1 MQMYR
6 PVQSLWLVVLL
17 FAASASNAALFTKEL
32 NNVEF
37 EDGGMA
43 TGFVVLDTTLNRISD
58 FDIRT
63 TSGTDIDSS
72 FEYRLDTAR
81 IAGQSNGPGS
91 GWPDSFVQLVSLP
104 GQDAAANRELFLTF
118 SGPLTGA
125 TASSILHEGGLGTS
139 SYEHESLGEH
149 LQKLRNVHGSALITL
164 PAVPE
169 PSPLVWLVAILSLTY
184 ALRAG
189 LRLRHPR
196 G

>member
-1 MQMYR
+1 MYR
-6 PVQSLWLVVLL
+6 PVQSVWLVVLL
-17 FAASASNAALFTKEL
+17 FAASASKAALFTKEL

-43 TGFVVLDTTLNRISD
+43 TGFVVLDTALNRISD

-72 FEYRLDTAR
+72 FEYRLVTAR

-104 GQDAAANRELFLTF
+104 GQDGDANCELFLTF
-118 SGPLTGA
+118 SGPLTGT
-125 TASSILHEGGLGTS
+125 TASTILHEGGLGTS
-139 SYEHESLGEH
+139 SYEREFLGEH
-149 LQKLRNVHGSALITL
+149 LQELRSVHGPALMNL

-169 PSPLVWLVAILSLTY
+169 PSLLVWLAPSLSLTY

-189 LRLRHPR
+189 LRRRYPR